1 MDIQRKFLVQ
11 IRKQILILVVLA
23 LCASCGYYNPYV
35 VSSNAKPITL
45 HRSMWANQTNELGLE
60 TTFYHALSDWLRKS
74 KLITLTEKEAEA
86 EYVLTGK
93 IVSIYYPEL
102 SYTTNNVANELRAN
116 LTVTFSLKDQA
127 SGKTI
132 WEKTNYTRTETLA
145 AVADTNQLRAYKKVA
160 LAQIADDIAE
170 EIYLHLINSIMRP
183 DRNMKSQT
191 QMETTIK

>member
-1 MDIQRKFLVQ
+1 V
-11 IRKQILILVVLA
+11 A
-23 LCASCGYYNPYV
+23 
-35 VSSNAKPITL
+35 SSNAKPIAL

-74 KLITLTEKEAEA
+74 KLITLTEKKAEA